1 MSDEYLSKEK
11 YEELETELKH
21 IKTVRRK
28 EIAESLEYA
37 RSLGDLKENA
47 EYQEARNMQ
56 AAAEERILKIE
67 SILKSAKIVSV
78 KKGDT
83 VQLGS
88 TVVIQ
93 KKGDK
98 EKKEYRIVGSE
109 EADIHER
116 KISYISP
123 LGDAMMGKKKKDEF
137 VLSTPSGKMEYKIV
151 SVE

>member
-11 YEELETELKH
+11 FKELEEELEH

-47 EYQEARNMQ
+47 EYQEARDMQ
-56 AAAEERILKIE
+56 AAAEDRILKIE
-67 SILKSAKIVSV
+67 SILKSAKIVS
-78 KKGDT
+78 KKKSDI
-83 VQLGS
+83 VQLGA

-109 EADIHER
+109 EADIRER
-116 KISYISP
+116 KISHVSP
-123 LGDAMMGKKKKDEF
+123 LGEVMMGKKKGDEF
-137 VLSTPSGKMEYKIV
+137 ALDTPSGKVDYKVV